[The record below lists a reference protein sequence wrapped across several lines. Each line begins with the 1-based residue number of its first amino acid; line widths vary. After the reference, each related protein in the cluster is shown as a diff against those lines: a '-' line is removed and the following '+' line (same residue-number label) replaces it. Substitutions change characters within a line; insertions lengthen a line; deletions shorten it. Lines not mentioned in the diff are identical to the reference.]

1 MGSQIIG
8 LFLLLPMMTQFD
20 GSIDGSFIQLLRL
33 QLSLQLA
40 LLDIK
45 VPPKPLYLPLIP
57 YHIIFDAFRISIM
70 AFMRP
75 AKER

>member
-1 MGSQIIG
+1 
-8 LFLLLPMMTQFD
+8 MMTQFD

-45 VPPKPLYLPLIP
+45 VPPKPL
-57 YHIIFDAFRISIM
+57 
-70 AFMRP
+70 
-75 AKER
+75 